1 MADHEAEYGQAAV
14 PGFGEGGKAG
24 RRSPSH
30 GAPEAHCVVCGH
42 GFRVEHRA
50 LIARECLSAEG
61 IEEEPEQQ
69 AVLLCLALL
78 LLFWLQA
85 QQKGV
90 FIQHLK
96 LAGNT
101 GALGMV
107 SR

>member
-1 MADHEAEYGQAAV
+1 MARRPFQDSAKAANL
-14 PGFGEGGKAG
+14 EGDLPAMAHQ
-24 RRSPSH
+24 RRT
-30 GAPEAHCVVCGH
+30 VVCGH

-96 LAGNT
+96 LAGNN